1 MLRIQIT
8 NTPEKPLKK
17 TPTFKRLWHMAL
29 QLWYHRQIIKRY
41 KARPIKYKKAYH
53 IMAAALKA
61 YALKYNH
68 LKRISTDTQMAD
80 ARQIK
85 WITTESEA
93 RVQKLKNRISEL
105 DHQANYYREFITT
118 VARCTGPEINDLP
131 NGAKAILKGEQ
142 DLHPH

>member
-1 MLRIQIT
+1 MLRIQIP
-8 NTPEKPLKK
+8 NTPELPVKK

-53 IMAAALKA
+53 ITVEALKISSSRYSHLRRVA
-61 YALKYNH
+61 AETKLADERAIKYH
-68 LKRISTDTQMAD
+68 TTDSRD
-80 ARQIK
+80 R
-85 WITTESEA
+85 E
-93 RVQKLKNRISEL
+93 RKLKNRIAEL
-105 DHQANYYREFITT
+105 DHQANYYREFIAT

>member
-8 NTPEKPLKK
+8 NTPELPVKK

-53 IMAAALKA
+53 TTAAALKA
-61 YALKYNH
+61 AVYRYNR
-68 LKRISTDTQMAD
+68 LSRLAAETKLAD
-80 ARQIK
+80 ERQIRYLSDGAK
-85 WITTESEA
+85 DRE
-93 RVQKLKNRISEL
+93 QKLKNRIAQL
-105 DHQANYYREFITT
+105 DHQANYYREFIAT

-131 NGAKAILKGEQ
+131 SGAKAILKGEQ

>member
-8 NTPEKPLKK
+8 NTPELPVKK
-17 TPTFKRLWHMAL
+17 IPTFKRLWHMAL

-53 IMAAALKA
+53 SVLQQRDALST
-61 YALKYNH
+61 KYGLAKLVEN
-68 LKRISTDTQMAD
+68 KVRREREQDTEVSKKYE
-80 ARQIK
+80 R
-85 WITTESEA
+85 
-93 RVQKLKNRISEL
+93 RISEL
-105 DHQANYYREFITT
+105 DNKANYYREFIAT